1 MTDAARVDLAR
12 SLVAAGLVFYLP
24 ANLLPVM
31 TITITGVVE
40 PLTIIGGVE
49 ELLDSGLPGVA
60 LIVFLASFIVPFLKL
75 VAMCWILSLHG
86 TDKMRMQRTKVYKIL
101 HQIGTWSMIDIF
113 LLSVLAAVG
122 QLGMMASVV
131 PEPGVLFFAGVLLCT
146 LFAAEV
152 YEPRMIWEPRTSN
165 TAQSAIHDTNES
177 AIRRSC

>member
-1 MTDAARVDLAR
+1 MTDATRIDLAR

-31 TITITGVVE
+31 TITITGVVD

-49 ELLDSGLPGVA
+49 ELLHSGLPGVA
-60 LIVFLASFIVPFLKL
+60 FIVFLASFVVPFLKL
-75 VAMCWILSLHG
+75 VVLCWLLALHG
-86 TDKMRMQRTKVYKIL
+86 TTRMRRQRAAAFKIL

-146 LFAAEV
+146 LFASAV
-152 YEPRMIWEPRTSN
+152 YQPRMIWEPREEIYDNKS
-165 TAQSAIHDTNES
+165 QSAHG
-177 AIRRSC
+177 AR